1 MQKTT
6 YGVWK
11 ELRVIRERTG
21 WSSADLA
28 KECEKMSAAY
38 LSQLENGHRWPNAK
52 VTKQLANALKVPVS
66 VLERPD
72 AEKQDVA

>member
-1 MQKTT
+1 MQKSA

-11 ELRVIRERTG
+11 ELRLIRERTG

-28 KECEKMSAAY
+28 KECDKMSPAY

-52 VTKQLANALKVPVS
+52 VTKQLAQALKCPVS
-66 VLERPD
+66 VLERPES
-72 AEKQDVA
+72 EKVTAA